1 MAQPDLSQ
9 RALASLIL
17 RHPFLANL
25 ALRLNRIDDPT
36 ADSAWTDGVT
46 LAINPTWFAQISDD
60 ERLGLLAHECFHVAL
75 AHHLRR
81 GAREPAR
88 WNRACDYAVNALLAE
103 DGLTLPPGALLDPAY
118 GDASAEAIYNR
129 LAASP
134 EPPEPAAGPSDT
146 QQGNGQ
152 PGAEAPPA
160 PSPETF
166 GEVRD
171 QPFPTPPT
179 PGEQEALLA
188 QHAILISA
196 LAQQTRA
203 IGKDGAGVRRAAA
216 LATQSSSVDWRALLV
231 EFLSSRHAQ
240 DYSWRR
246 PNFRYVCLGIYYP
259 VLESAAPDKI
269 AMVIDTSGSVPKDVL
284 EAVTAELEAYLLAF
298 PATTLEVVYADARV
312 GGRVSLTAAD
322 VPLRL
327 EPVGGGGTHFGPALA
342 ALADDDSPPACVVY
356 LTDLEGRFPDEP
368 PPMPVIWLVFGQ
380 PLAVPTPPF
389 GRLVLLPY

>member
-1 MAQPDLSQ
+1 MAQPDLYQ
-9 RALASLIL
+9 RTLATLIL

-25 ALRLNRIDDPT
+25 ALRLDRVDDPT
-36 ADSAWTDGVT
+36 ADTAWTDGVT
-46 LAINPTWFAQISDD
+46 LAVNPTRFAELSDD
-60 ERLGLLAHECFHVAL
+60 ERLGLLGHECFHVAL

-81 GAREPAR
+81 GARELAL
-88 WNRACDYAVNALLAE
+88 WNRACDYAVNALLVE
-103 DGLTLPPGALLDPAY
+103 DGLTLPPGALLEPAY

-134 EPPEPAAGPSDT
+134 EPSEPALGPAGTPQAND
-146 QQGNGQ
+146 
-152 PGAEAPPA
+152 PGAAAPSAPPA
-160 PSPETF
+160 GTF

-179 PGEQEALLA
+179 PGEREALLA

-216 LATQSSSVDWRALLV
+216 LATQSASVDWRALLV

-240 DYSWRR
+240 DYTWQR
-246 PNFRYVCLGIYYP
+246 PNPRYVSLGIYYP
-259 VLESAAPDKI
+259 VLQSSAPEKI
-269 AMVIDTSGSVPKDVL
+269 AMVIDTSGSVPKDAL
-284 EAVTAELEAYLLAF
+284 EAVTGELEAYLLAF
-298 PATTLEVVYADARV
+298 PATTLDVVYADASV
-312 GGRVSLTAAD
+312 AGRVSLTAAD
-322 VPLRL
+322 LPLRL
-327 EPVGGGGTHFGPALA
+327 EPVGGGGTNFGPALA
-342 ALADDDSPPACVVY
+342 ALADDDPPPACVVY
-356 LTDLEGRFPDEP
+356 LTDLKGRFPDEP

-380 PLAVPTPPF
+380 PLVTPTPPF